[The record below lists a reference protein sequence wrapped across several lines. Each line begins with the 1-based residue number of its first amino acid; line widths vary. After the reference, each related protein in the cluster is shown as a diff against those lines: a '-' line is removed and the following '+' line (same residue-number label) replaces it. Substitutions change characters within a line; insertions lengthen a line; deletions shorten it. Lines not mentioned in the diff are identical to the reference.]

1 MKVIYEVNGK
11 RFDSMP
17 EAEKYEKNLITKE
30 KRQKE
35 LDDARDKYFKLLK
48 QFNEDYIDEDVK
60 EEEKVTCTP
69 LTMPELF
76 ELIDELWSV

>member
-35 LDDARDKYFKLLK
+35 LNDARDKYFKLLK

-60 EEEKVTCTP
+60 EEEKVTYTP
-69 LTMPELF
+69 LTMCELF
-76 ELIDELWSV
+76 ELMDELWSV

>member
-11 RFDSMP
+11 KFDSMP

-69 LTMPELF
+69 LTMSELF
-76 ELIDELWSV
+76 ELMDELWSV